1 MTFYEPVLVF
11 WAAQK
16 KIYITS
22 QKPQCWHFLQLM
34 NTVPFSKY
42 HKKIFKTE
50 KNATLISKYRYILI
64 SSDNNTYVLL
74 KGREMSLYNKCA
86 VLDERPVH
94 MRSLWERMALWRW
107 MTAWNLRFSQLS
119 QQGQQIV
126 PITLNGEIP
135 HSPGSPS
142 SPSVSC

>member
-1 MTFYEPVLVF
+1 MSQCWCVGLLIKT
-11 WAAQK
+11 K
-16 KIYITS
+16 NIT
-22 QKPQCWHFLQLM
+22 KPPCWHFLQLM

-42 HKKIFKTE
+42 HKKIFKTA
-50 KNATLISKYRYILI
+50 KNATLKISIDQFRWKYKCAFII
-64 SSDNNTYVLL
+64 SPFL
-74 KGREMSLYNKCA
+74 KGKETSLYNKCA

-94 MRSLWERMALWRW
+94 MGSLWERTALWRW

-119 QQGQQIV
+119 QQGQQVV